1 MHKDQIF
8 IQYLKENDS
17 QGIDLIYKS
26 FSKNIVHLIVRNS
39 GSEDDAYDIL
49 QESLVDIYHM
59 AHDRDFRL
67 TTAFSSFLAL
77 VCRRKWLNV
86 LKKRKQLEVTNS
98 EDALL
103 HIEDPSEADYG
114 EMLVE
119 MEKENLIMQLLA
131 TMGESCQ
138 NIIRKCMKE
147 KNHAK
152 IAEVLGISYAY
163 LRKKKSECMAMLV
176 AKVKSSEFYKNL

>member
-1 MHKDQIF
+1 MHQDQIY

-17 QGIDLIYKS
+17 QGIDQIYKT
-26 FSKNIVHLIVRNS
+26 FSKNIVHLIVRNN

-59 AHDRDFRL
+59 AHNRDFRL
-67 TTAFSSFLAL
+67 TTKFSSFLAL
-77 VCRRKWLNV
+77 VCKRKWLNA
-86 LKKRKQLEVTNS
+86 LKKRKQLEVTKS

-103 HIEDPSEADYG
+103 YIEDSSEADYN
-114 EMLVE
+114 EVLLE
-119 MEKENLIMQLLA
+119 TEKENLIMQLLE

-152 IAEVLGISYAY
+152 IAETLGISYAY
-163 LRKKKSECMAMLV
+163 LRKKKSECMAALV
-176 AKVKSSEFYKNL
+176 TKVRSSAFFKNL